1 MLDLPRS
8 TAATAHDTP
17 DVLRV
22 PFGFDSEHASDR
34 FRTQAGAWGLTAAS
48 LRAATALH
56 PRLSRRANHRLAR
69 AWAKTAAQAL
79 GMKFS
84 INGSEHIDPGRQYLV
99 MPLHEGFVDI
109 PTLLHLPLDLR
120 FTVREELLSMPHI
133 GRYIA
138 ISRQI
143 LVPDSPSVTN
153 YKAMYSEIATAVTSG
168 DSIVVFPQG
177 SVLGIDVA
185 FRPGVARIARRFG
198 LPVLPVVISGTHRVW
213 EYPFARTVR
222 LGQDVS
228 VTVLPAIDPS
238 NVSMKAIRS
247 AEREMKATALNNP
260 VAPARRFVPRR
271 DGWWDDHAFE
281 IDDDFAE
288 LQHRVASRRTL

>member
-1 MLDLPRS
+1 MLDLPHS
-8 TAATAHDTP
+8 TVAPAHATP

-34 FRTQAGAWGLTAAS
+34 FRTQAGAWALAGAS

-56 PRLSRRANHRLAR
+56 PRLSRRSNHRLAH

-79 GMKFS
+79 GMKLS
-84 INGSEHIDPGRQYLV
+84 INGSEHIDPDRQYLV

-109 PTLLHLPLDLR
+109 PALLHLPLDLR
-120 FTVREELLSMPHI
+120 FTVREELLSIPHI
-133 GRYIA
+133 GPYIA
-138 ISRQI
+138 VSRQI
-143 LVPDSPSVTN
+143 LVPDGPSVTN
-153 YKAMYSEIATAVTSG
+153 YKAMYSEITTAVKSG

-185 FRPGVARIARRFG
+185 FRPGVARIARSFG

-213 EYPFARTVR
+213 EYPFAQTVR
-222 LGQDVS
+222 LRQDVS
-228 VTVLPAIDPS
+228 VTVLPAMDPTD
-238 NVSMKAIRS
+238 VSLEAIRS
-247 AEREMKATALNNP
+247 TEREMKATALNSP
-260 VAPARRFVPRR
+260 VAPARRFVPQR
-271 DGWWDDHAFE
+271 DGWWDEHAFE

-288 LQHRVASRRTL
+288 LQHRVATHRTL